1 MMLEL
6 LQNVQTK
13 HYGCK
18 IKTTT
23 KQTTKKKSRIAEKL
37 KYNYYIKQAW
47 HMHSASLSFW
57 SFFFFC
63 LHENVSYFG
72 RHGHCRTQFCCAHAK
87 RCFADTQT
95 YAKYRV
101 CATVAKSVI
110 QTVYIRPILP
120 LIVYVSIHLSNSI
133 CTSNREVIKIA
144 QYFTEPPY
152 LSSRNISFNSILARN
167 INIF

>member
-1 MMLEL
+1 MAHAFCFAVVL
-6 LQNVQTK
+6 V
-13 HYGCK
+13 
-18 IKTTT
+18 I
-23 KQTTKKKSRIAEKL
+23 
-37 KYNYYIKQAW
+37 
-47 HMHSASLSFW
+47 
-57 SFFFFC
+57 FFFC

-110 QTVYIRPILP
+110 QTVYICPILP

-144 QYFTEPPY
+144 QYLTEPPY

-167 INIF
+167 MNIFWLSLISVTAEDGSEWPTATSPRFCTQLCVSPYAFSTLKMRVFK

>member
-57 SFFFFC
+57 SF
-63 LHENVSYFG
+63 ENVSYFG

-110 QTVYIRPILP
+110 QTVYICPILP

-167 INIF
+167 MNIF